1 MTWSIVAREPETGRL
16 GVGVSTCY
24 FAVGAISPF
33 VESGVAALSI
43 QSLLNP
49 FYAIDGLRLLRDRVS
64 PAEVVARLTALDAG
78 AHMRQ
83 WHIIDIAGRIA
94 QHTGTGCI
102 EWSGHVSGADCS
114 VAGNMLAGPLVVQA
128 TADRFAATRGLPMA
142 ERLLQALAAG
152 EAAGG
157 DKRGR
162 QSAAIKVFGA
172 EPYAEL
178 DIRVDDHADPL
189 GELRR
194 LYAKS
199 KEHFAIYRSLMPTR
213 LDPAGTYDRAVLDAA
228 VARARGRKD

>member
-83 WHIIDIAGRIA
+83 WHIIDIAGRI
-94 QHTGTGCI
+94 
-102 EWSGHVSGADCS
+102 EWSSGQL
-114 VAGNMLAGPLVVQA
+114 VAL
-128 TADRFAATRGLPMA
+128 RG
-142 ERLLQALAAG
+142 
-152 EAAGG
+152 
-157 DKRGR
+157 
-162 QSAAIKVFGA
+162 
-172 EPYAEL
+172 
-178 DIRVDDHADPL
+178 
-189 GELRR
+189 
-194 LYAKS
+194 
-199 KEHFAIYRSLMPTR
+199 
-213 LDPAGTYDRAVLDAA
+213 
-228 VARARGRKD
+228 

>member
-162 QSAAIKVFGA
+162 QSAAIKVFCA

>member
-33 VESGVAALSI
+33 VEAGVAALSI

-49 FYAIDGLRLLRDRVS
+49 FYAIDGMRLLREGLA
-64 PAEVVARLTALDAG
+64 PAAVIARLTEGDAG
-78 AHMRQ
+78 AQMRQ
-83 WHIIDIAGRIA
+83 WHIIDSAGRIA

-102 EWSGHVSGADCS
+102 EWSGHVTGADCS
-114 VAGNMLAGPLVVQA
+114 AAGNMLAGPQVVRA

-142 ERLLQALAAG
+142 ERLLQALEAG

-162 QSAAIKVFGA
+162 QSAAIKIFGA

-189 GELRR
+189 AELRR
-194 LYAKS
+194 LYVKS
-199 KEHFAIYRSLMPTR
+199 REHFAIYRSLMPTR
-213 LDPAGTYDRAVLDAA
+213 RDPAGTFDRAVLDAA
-228 VARARGRKD
+228 VAKARAGST